1 MKTPAQ
7 RGRGTRGLTREEV
20 LDATLELAEE
30 RGLDAVSMRGVAE
43 RLGVTPMALYRY
55 VGDKQGLLD
64 GLVERLIRELPEDD
78 PGLPWQER
86 LRTIGTEIRDVARRH
101 PQVFLLLFLR
111 PTVTEEARRAR
122 NTMQAILR
130 SAGVPE
136 EIVTPLQRLLDTIG
150 MGLAAS
156 EAGGRFT
163 GDAGDVDR
171 VYDLAE
177 EVVLSAIERYAGG

>member
-30 RGLDAVSMRGVAE
+30 RGLDSVSMRGVAE

-64 GLVERLIRELPEDD
+64 GLVERLIRELPDDD
-78 PGLPWQER
+78 PELPWRDR
-86 LRTIGTEIRDVARRH
+86 LRMIGSGIREVARRH
-101 PQVFLLLFLR
+101 PQVFLLLFMR

-122 NTMQAILR
+122 NTVQAILR
-130 SAGVPE
+130 GAGVPE
-136 EIVTPLQRLLDTIG
+136 EIVTPLQRLLDTVG

-163 GDAGDVDR
+163 GDAEEIDK

-177 EVVLSAIERYAGG
+177 DLLITAIERYARE

>member
-20 LDATLELAEE
+20 LDATLEFAEE
-30 RGLDAVSMRGVAE
+30 RGLDAVSMRGVAD

-64 GLVERLIRELPEDD
+64 GLVERLIRELPDDD
-78 PGLPWQER
+78 PGLPWQDR
-86 LRTIGTEIRDVARRH
+86 LRAIGTGIREVARRH
-101 PQVFLLLFLR
+101 PQVFLLLFTR

-122 NTMQAILR
+122 DTVQALLR

-136 EIVTPLQRLLDTIG
+136 DVVPPLQRLLDTIG

-156 EAGGRFT
+156 EANGRFT
-163 GDAGDVDR
+163 GDAQEVDK
-171 VYDLAE
+171 VYALAE
-177 EVVLSAIERYAGG
+177 DLLLTAIERYARE